1 MQAII
6 KPGRIQGIIQAP
18 ASKSMMQR
26 ACAAALL
33 HEGETTIH
41 YPGNSRDDIAAISI
55 IQQLGAKI
63 TNQTEN
69 ILEISSNGV
78 SPVSDSINCGES
90 GLSARLFSVIASLC
104 DKAIRIKGEG
114 SLPKRPMEGFEKVF
128 AQLGVRLSDFN
139 GYIPFTIEGPLHPQL
154 ISLDASL
161 SSQFLSGLLF
171 ALSYA
176 AKEPLAINVS
186 NLKSKPYVDLTLDVL
201 KHFGKPI
208 TNDNY
213 QHFLIDPAHFE
224 KKQKVEIDIEGD
236 WSGAANWLAAG
247 CIAGTSITIT
257 GLNTES
263 KQADKRILD
272 LLQNAGARLDIQ
284 SDKITI
290 ERSSLQEFEFDA
302 TDCPDLFPILSILA
316 ACTEGESY
324 IHGLHRLFH
333 KESNRAES
341 IGEMLQ
347 QFEVPYSIED
357 DSLCI
362 TGTETFPAATI
373 DSYNDHRI
381 VMAASIGALRTKGTV
396 IINETEAVDKSYPD
410 FFRHFTSAGAG
421 CILNND

>member
-6 KPGRIQGIIQAP
+6 KPGKIQGTIQAP

-26 ACAAALL
+26 ACAGALL
-33 HEGETTIH
+33 HDGETIIH
-41 YPGNSRDDIAAISI
+41 HPGNSRDDIAAISI

-63 TNQTEN
+63 TNQTED
-69 ILEISSNGV
+69 ILEISSNGIN
-78 SPVSDSINCGES
+78 PVADSINCGES
-90 GLSARLFSVIASLC
+90 GLSARLFSAIAALSN
-104 DKAIRIKGEG
+104 KSIQIRGEG
-114 SLPKRPMEGFEKVF
+114 SLLKRPMVGFDKVF
-128 AQLGVRLSDFN
+128 SQLGVQLPDFN
-139 GYIPFTIEGPLHPQL
+139 GQIPFTIKGPLHPQS

-176 AKEPLAINVS
+176 AKEPLTINVS

-201 KHFGKPI
+201 NHFDRPI
-208 TNDNY
+208 VNDNY
-213 QHFLIDPAHFE
+213 QRFLIDPAQFE
-224 KKQKVEIDIEGD
+224 KKQKIEIEIEGD
-236 WSGAANWLAAG
+236 WSGAANWLVAG
-247 CIAGTSITIT
+247 CIAGTPVTIT
-257 GLNTES
+257 GLNLES

-272 LLQNAGARLDIQ
+272 LLQIAGAIPDIKN
-284 SDKITI
+284 DRITI
-290 ERSSLQEFEFDA
+290 EKTSLQEFEFDA

-396 IINETEAVDKSYPD
+396 IINEAEAVDKSYPD
-410 FFRHFTSAGAG
+410 FFRHFVSARAE
-421 CILNND
+421 CILNKD